1 MKKLTLIKA
10 VNNYNGSKSVG
21 TLLIFAEKHEEG
33 EFKDKN
39 IVSWNPDP
47 AFVPEDTAYQMDD
60 EGRIDPVLVTKKM
73 IRHDEIKTK
82 IAEIA
87 NLGLSLNV

>member
-10 VNNYNGSKSVG
+10 VNNYQGSKSVG
-21 TLLIFAEKHEEG
+21 TLLVFAEKHEEG

-39 IVSWNPDP
+39 IVSWSADP
-47 AFVPEDTAYQMDD
+47 AFEPEDTAYQMDD
-60 EGRIDPVLVTKKM
+60 EGRIDPVLVTKRMK
-73 IRHDEIKTK
+73 RHDEIKVK
-82 IAEIA
+82 LAEIA